1 MTSDSQRF
9 CVSDLKKERANCAF
23 DREELTNL
31 MDGGKKMTEIRRK
44 YTQSFLSD
52 PVYEDATPQDYLS
65 HEDLYGNELRKACHT
80 LRKMNKEGIS
90 IKKMTMHGPRGL
102 MQDGNPLM
110 LHTGMFYDA
119 IVGHGNKEQREKWL
133 PLAEKADII
142 GTYAQTEMGHG
153 TFLRGLETT
162 ATYDKSTKEFII
174 HSPTLT
180 ATKWWPGGLGKTANH
195 VILMAQLYIDGKVL
209 GPHPFMVQIRDLE
222 THRSL
227 PGVIVGEIGPRA
239 GLNSND
245 NGFLRFDHHRIPRT
259 NMLMKHSQVLEDGTY
274 VKPPHAKLSYGTMV
288 ITRVSL
294 VYHACFQL
302 RNAVTIATRYSAV
315 RHQSELVPGEP
326 EPQILDY
333 QTQQYKIIPQIA
345 SVFALFFAALSCGK
359 TYAKA
364 MSNIQEGDMELLPE
378 LHALSSGLKA
388 IGGKDASAGVEIC
401 RLACG
406 GHGYIASSNL
416 PRIYGN
422 TTCIITYEGENTV
435 LLLQVARYLIK
446 SFRAGKLGTPLRK
459 SVAYLSAQS
468 TGGEVNIT
476 NEGLVEAYKRSVS
489 AMVTETEGRL
499 RRLCDSGLNYHHAW
513 NKCSVS
519 LVNCAEAHNRYYICD
534 QFVKNVESL
543 EVSPGLKNVLQDL
556 CRLYLIYH
564 ISLSEGIF
572 LKAGVLS
579 PSDFEIL
586 EEEMVELLAKLRPQ
600 AVSIVDAFDIDDKL
614 LHSTIGAW
622 DGNVYQRLYDEAM
635 KSPLN
640 KTDVPKA
647 YHKHLKHL
655 ITAKL

>member
-1 MTSDSQRF
+1 MSTSERF
-9 CVSDLKKERANCAF
+9 CVSDLKEERAKCDF
-23 DREELTNL
+23 DLEELTNL
-31 MDGGKKMTEIRRK
+31 MDGGKEMTELRRQCAQK
-44 YTQSFLSD
+44 FLND
-52 PVYEDATPQDYLS
+52 PAFTDEIPQDYLS
-65 HEDLYGNELRKACHT
+65 HEDRYGNELRKACHT
-80 LRKMNKEGIS
+80 VRKMHKEGITIRQMAS
-90 IKKMTMHGPRGL
+90 HGPRGL
-102 MQDGNPLM
+102 TLDGNPLM
-110 LHTGMFYDA
+110 LHLGMFYDA
-119 IVGHGNKEQREKWL
+119 IGGHGNKEQREKWL
-133 PLAEKADII
+133 PLAENADII

-162 ATYDKSTKEFII
+162 ATYDKSTQEFII

-180 ATKWWPGGLGKTANH
+180 ATKWWPGGLGKTANFT
-195 VILMAQLYIDGKVL
+195 VLMAQLYIDGKCL
-209 GPHPFMVQIRDLE
+209 GPHPFLVQIRDLE
-222 THRSL
+222 THQSL
-227 PGVIVGEIGPRA
+227 PGIIVGEIGPRA
-239 GLNSND
+239 GLNGND
-245 NGFLRFDHHRIPRT
+245 NGFLRFEHHRIPRT

-294 VYHACFQL
+294 VYHAAFQL
-302 RNAVTIATRYSAV
+302 RQAVTIATRYSAV
-315 RHQSELVPGEP
+315 RRQSELVPGEP

-333 QTQQYKIIPQIA
+333 QTQQHKIIPQIA
-345 SVFALFFAALSCGK
+345 SVFALLLAAQNCGK
-359 TYAKA
+359 TYVSA

-388 IGGKDASAGVEIC
+388 IGGKDASEGVEIC

-446 SFRAGKLGTPLRK
+446 SFRAGRTGTPLQK
-459 SVAYLSAQS
+459 SVAYLSPKS
-468 TGGEVNIT
+468 TAGEVNLK
-476 NEGLVEAYKRSVS
+476 NAGLVEAFKRSVS
-489 AMVTETEGRL
+489 AMVAETEGRL

-513 NKCSVS
+513 NRCSVS
-519 LVNCAEAHNRYYICD
+519 LVKCAEAHNRYYICD

-543 EVSPGLKNVLQDL
+543 KTSLGVRNILKDL

-564 ISLSEGIF
+564 ITLEEGMF

-579 PSDFEIL
+579 PGDIKVL
-586 EEEMVELLAKLRPQ
+586 EEEMTELLGRLRHQ
-600 AVSIVDAFDIDDKL
+600 AVNIVDSFDIDDKL

-647 YHKHLKHL
+647 YHKYLKPL
-655 ITAKL
+655 INAKL